1 MDMAQTSSR
10 TGQKD
15 YPMFMMQIEKQRN
28 YHDGNGGFC
37 ITWFSRKAG
46 RTFCTFQIEG
56 LLEVILH
63 ILYKLKVSPLGHL
76 MRKNLRLLQ
85 TDKVTNMSNHK
96 LMNC

>member
-37 ITWFSRKAG
+37 ITCFFRKAG
-46 RTFCTFQIEG
+46 RTFCTSQIEG
-56 LLEVILH
+56 LLEVIQH
-63 ILYKLKVSPLGHL
+63 IFYKLKVGFLWNT
-76 MRKNLRLLQ
+76 MRRE
-85 TDKVTNMSNHK
+85 
-96 LMNC
+96 